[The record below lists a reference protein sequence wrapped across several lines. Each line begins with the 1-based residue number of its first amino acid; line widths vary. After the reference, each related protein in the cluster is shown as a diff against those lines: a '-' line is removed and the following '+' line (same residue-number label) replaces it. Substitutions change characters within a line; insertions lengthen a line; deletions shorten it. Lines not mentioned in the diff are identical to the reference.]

1 MPELIFEKSRPG
13 AGSFTMATG
22 GQDFGGLAP
31 RCPSTLL
38 REKAPALPELPEGEV
53 VRHYVGLSTLNHH
66 VDKDFYPLGSC
77 TMKYNPKINDALA
90 LLPGFTALHPEQPEA
105 EAQGALRLLV
115 ELGEGLCEVSGMD
128 AVTLQPVAGAHG
140 ELTALF
146 MIRAYHEARGHARR
160 KVVIPDSAHGTN
172 PASITMAGYEV
183 VQVKSAPDG
192 CMDLEAL
199 KAVLDED
206 TAAFMITNPNTVG
219 IFERH
224 IVEIIQLVHEAGAL
238 CYMDGANLNALLGI
252 VRPGDLGFDIMHINL
267 HKTFSVPHGG
277 GGPGAGPLVVK
288 ERMAPY
294 LPGPLPV
301 RKGDAFGWQDAHPQ
315 SIGQVHAYFGN
326 FGALVRAHAY
336 LRRLGAQGLRRVA
349 ENAII
354 NANYVRVALQDIYR
368 LGFAGTP
375 LHEVV
380 FSAANQKR
388 LGYKASHI
396 AKRLLDFGMHA
407 PTTYFPLIVPEALM
421 VEPTETENRA
431 TLDRFIAA
439 MRQIHQECVEGNPL
453 LESAPNLTP
462 VRKLDDV
469 RAVKQPRLRWRPEA
483 AGDAS
488 HTA

>member
-13 AGSFTMATG
+13 AGSFTAASG
-22 GQDFGGLAP
+22 GVSFGGLAP
-31 RCPSTLL
+31 RRPAAL
-38 REKAPALPELPEGEV
+38 RRRRPLRLPEVPEGEV
-53 VRHYVGLSTLNHH
+53 VRHYLGLSTLNHH

-77 TMKYNPKINDALA
+77 TMKYNPKVNDHLA
-90 LLPGFTALHPEQPEA
+90 LLPGFTGLHPEQGAAEA
-105 EAQGALRLLV
+105 EGALRLLW
-115 ELGEGLCEVSGMD
+115 ELGEALKEISGMD

-146 MIRAYHEARGHARR
+146 MIRAWHEKQGRARR

-183 VQVKSAPDG
+183 VQVRSAPDG

-199 KAVLDED
+199 RAVLDED
-206 TAAFMITNPNTVG
+206 TAAFMITNPTAVG

-224 IVEIIQLVHEAGAL
+224 IVEINAMVHAAGAL
-238 CYMDGANLNALLGI
+238 SYMDGANLNALLGI
-252 VRPGDLGFDIMHINL
+252 VKPGHLDFDIMHINL

-288 ERMAPY
+288 DRLAPF
-294 LPGPLPV
+294 LPGPLPELAEG
-301 RKGDAFGWQDAHPQ
+301 RPRWRDAGPD
-315 SIGQVHAYFGN
+315 SIGQVHAYYGN

-336 LRRLGAQGLRRVA
+336 IRRLGARGLRRVA
-349 ENAII
+349 ENAIL
-354 NANYVRVALQDIYR
+354 NANYVRAGLQDIYR
-368 LGFAGTP
+368 LGFPGTP

-380 FSAANQKR
+380 FSAVNQKR

-421 VEPTETENRA
+421 VEPTETESRA

-439 MRQIHQECVEGNPL
+439 MRLIHAECEAHDPL

-469 RAVKQPRLRWRPEA
+469 RAVKQPRLRWRPEG
-483 AGDAS
+483 AGDELSA
-488 HTA
+488 

>member
-1 MPELIFEKSRPG
+1 MTDLIFEKSRPG
-13 AGSFTMATG
+13 AGSFTAATG
-22 GQDFGGLAP
+22 GVSFGGLAP
-31 RCPSTLL
+31 RRPAALARTRPL
-38 REKAPALPELPEGEV
+38 ALPELPEGEV
-53 VRHYVGLSTLNHH
+53 VRHYLHLSTLNHH

-77 TMKYNPKINDALA
+77 TMKYNPKVNDALA
-90 LLPGFTALHPEQPEA
+90 LLPGFTGLHPEQSSA
-105 EAQGALRLLV
+105 EAGGALRLLW
-115 ELGEGLCEVSGMD
+115 ELGEALKEISGMD

-146 MIRAYHEARGHARR
+146 MIRAWHEKQGRARR
-160 KVVIPDSAHGTN
+160 KVVIPDAAHGTN

-183 VQVKSAPDG
+183 VQVKSAADG
-192 CMDLEAL
+192 CMDLAAL
-199 KAVLDED
+199 KAALDED
-206 TAAFMITNPNTVG
+206 VAAFMITNPNTVG

-224 IVEIIQLVHEAGAL
+224 IVEINAMVHEVGAL
-238 CYMDGANLNALLGI
+238 SYMDGANLNALLGI
-252 VRPGDLGFDIMHINL
+252 VKAGELGFDVMHINL

-288 ERMAPY
+288 GRLAPF
-294 LPGPLPV
+294 LPSPLPV
-301 RKGDAFGWQDAHPQ
+301 LEEGRVRWRKTGPD
-315 SIGQVHAYFGN
+315 SIGKVHAYFGN

-336 LRRLGAQGLRRVA
+336 IRRLGAPGLKRVA

-354 NANYVRVALQDIYR
+354 NANYVRAGLQDLYR
-368 LGFAGTP
+368 LGFPGIP

-380 FSAANQKR
+380 FSAVNQKK

-421 VEPTETENRA
+421 VEPTETESRA

-439 MRQIHQECVEGNPL
+439 MRQIHAECEAKDPL
-453 LESAPNLTP
+453 LDSAPNLTP

-469 RAVKQPRLRWRPEA
+469 RAVKQPRLRWRPEP
-483 AGDAS
+483 AGHADSA
-488 HTA
+488 